1 MNEAM
6 EKPAL
11 GPKPYFLAHE
21 ERIGEL
27 AQAIVR
33 QTQRSGSLSV
43 SEISTWAFEIQ
54 RLTELI
60 IELKEKNERIGGN
73 RR

>member
-1 MNEAM
+1 MEM

-11 GPKPYFLAHE
+11 GPKPYFLVHE